1 MCVMY
6 KQLYSSFFTVVGTDV
21 VRRLV
26 HQVFAANITHR
37 DPDESPRLNSDMK
50 LVEVRNNI
58 DL

>member
-1 MCVMY
+1 MY
-6 KQLYSSFFTVVGTDV
+6 KQLYSSFFSMVGTDV

-26 HQVFAANITHR
+26 HQVFAANTTHH

>member
-1 MCVMY
+1 MSVMY
-6 KQLYSSFFTVVGTDV
+6 KQLYSSFFSVVGTDV
-21 VRRLV
+21 VRSV
-26 HQVFAANITHR
+26 HQVFAANITHH